1 MTIKPGCEVTRR
13 SSVSPRHISNGKE
26 NSTALPVVAVVA
38 ALWVKTQSQVDERS
52 DWGAHT

>member
-1 MTIKPGCEVTRR
+1 MTIKPGCEVTCR
-13 SSVSPRHISNGKE
+13 SSVSPRHTSNGNE

-52 DWGAHT
+52 DLDAHT